1 MGQLYDIAE
10 RYKNLEELAEN
21 EDLDKETIAEI
32 FKAKDSVNGELK
44 IKYENIGRLIRNLTA
59 KAEMIG
65 KEEKFL
71 ATKKKRAEKNAKNLK
86 LYLYDC
92 LKLTNKQK
100 IETDLF
106 KISIQKNQPA
116 LIINDVFSVPDEY
129 FHNEKVLDK
138 DLLKEKL
145 KEGLEITGASLKQ
158 SESLRIR

>member
-10 RYKNLEELAEN
+10 RNKNLEELAEN
-21 EDLDKETIAEI
+21 DDLDEETIREI
-32 FKAKDSVNGELK
+32 FKAKDSVDVEMK
-44 IKYENIGRLIRNLTA
+44 IEYENIGRLIRNLAA

-71 ATKKKRAEKNAKNLK
+71 STKRKRAEKNISNLK

-92 LKLTNKQK
+92 LKVTNKQK

-106 KISIQKNQPA
+106 KFSIQKNQPA
-116 LIINDVFSVPDEY
+116 LKIEDEKNIPDEFFY
-129 FHNEKVLDK
+129 TEKVLDK
-138 DLLKEKL
+138 NMLKEKL
-145 KEGLEITGASLKQ
+145 KEGLEVAGASLKQ

>member
-10 RYKNLEELAEN
+10 RYKKLEELAEN
-21 EDLDKETIAEI
+21 EYLDKETITEI
-32 FKAKDSVNGELK
+32 LKAKDGVDVELK

-71 ATKKKRAEKNAKNLK
+71 ATKKKRAEKNVRNLK

-106 KISIQKNQPA
+106 KFSIQKNQPA
-116 LIINDVFSVPDEY
+116 LVVSDVFSIPDEY

-138 DLLKEKL
+138 DLLKQKL
-145 KEGLEITGASLKQ
+145 KEGLEVAGANLKQ

>member
-10 RYKNLEELAEN
+10 RYKNLEELAGN

-32 FKAKDSVNGELK
+32 LKAKDGVDVELK
-44 IKYENIGRLIRNLTA
+44 IKCENIGRLIRNLTA

-138 DLLKEKL
+138 DLLKQKL
-145 KEGLEITGASLKQ
+145 KEGLEVAGASLKQ

>member
-32 FKAKDSVNGELK
+32 FKAKDSVNGEMK

-71 ATKKKRAEKNAKNLK
+71 ATKKKRAEKNVKNLK

-100 IETDLF
+100 VETDLF
-106 KISIQKNQPA
+106 KFSIQKNQPA
-116 LIINDVFSVPDEY
+116 LVIDDVFSVPDEY
-129 FHNEKVLDK
+129 FYNEKVLDK
-138 DLLKEKL
+138 DLLKQKL
-145 KEGLEITGASLKQ
+145 KEGLEVAGASLKQ

>member
-32 FKAKDSVNGELK
+32 FKAKDSVNGEMK

>member
-21 EDLDKETIAEI
+21 EDLDEETIREI
-32 FKAKDSVNGELK
+32 FKAKDSVDVEMK
-44 IKYENIGRLIRNLTA
+44 IKYENIGRLIRNLAA

-71 ATKKKRAEKNAKNLK
+71 STKRKRVEKNISNLK

-92 LKLTNKQK
+92 LKVTNKQK

-106 KISIQKNQPA
+106 KFSIQKNQPA
-116 LIINDVFSVPDEY
+116 LKIEDENNIPDEFFY
-129 FHNEKVLDK
+129 IKRAKNHAPFMGVAVSP
-138 DLLKEKL
+138 LL
-145 KEGLEITGASLKQ
+145 
-158 SESLRIR
+158 

>member
-21 EDLDKETIAEI
+21 EDLDKETINEI
-32 FKAKDSVNGELK
+32 LKAKDGIDVELK
-44 IKYENIGRLIRNLTA
+44 IKCENIGRLIRNLTA
-59 KAEMIG
+59 KTEMLG

-71 ATKKKRAEKNAKNLK
+71 ATKKKRAEKNVKNLK

-106 KISIQKNQPA
+106 KFSIQKNQPA
-116 LIINDVFSVPDEY
+116 LVVDDVFSVPDEY

-138 DLLKEKL
+138 DLLKQKL
-145 KEGLEITGASLKQ
+145 KEGLEVAGASLKQ

>member
-32 FKAKDSVNGELK
+32 FKAKDSVNGEMK

-100 IETDLF
+100 VETDLF
-106 KISIQKNQPA
+106 KFSIQKNQPA
-116 LIINDVFSVPDEY
+116 LVIDDVFSVPDEY
-129 FHNEKVLDK
+129 FYNEKVLDK
-138 DLLKEKL
+138 DLLKQKL
-145 KEGLEITGASLKQ
+145 KEGLEVAGASLKQ

>member
-21 EDLDKETIAEI
+21 ENLDKETIAEI
-32 FKAKDSVNGELK
+32 FKAKDSVNGEMK

-71 ATKKKRAEKNAKNLK
+71 STKKKRAEKNVKNLK

-106 KISIQKNQPA
+106 KFSIQKNQPA
-116 LIINDVFSVPDEY
+116 LVVDDVFSVPDEY

-138 DLLKEKL
+138 DLLKQKL
-145 KEGLEITGASLKQ
+145 KEGLEVAGASLKQ

>member
-10 RYKNLEELAEN
+10 RYKNLEELSEN
-21 EDLDKETIAEI
+21 EDLDKETITEI
-32 FKAKDSVNGELK
+32 LKAKDGVDVELK
-44 IKYENIGRLIRNLTA
+44 IKCENIGRLIRNLTA

-71 ATKKKRAEKNAKNLK
+71 TAKKKRAEKNIRNLK

-100 IETDLF
+100 IETNLF
-106 KISIQKNQPA
+106 KFSIQKNQPA
-116 LIINDVFSVPDEY
+116 LVIDDVFSVPDEY

-138 DLLKEKL
+138 DLLKQKL
-145 KEGLEITGASLKQ
+145 KEGLEVAGASLKQ

>member
-10 RYKNLEELAEN
+10 RYKNLEELAGN
-21 EDLDKETIAEI
+21 EDLDKETINEI
-32 FKAKDSVNGELK
+32 LKAKDGIDVELK
-44 IKYENIGRLIRNLTA
+44 IKCENIGRLIRNLTA

-71 ATKKKRAEKNAKNLK
+71 ATKKKRAEKNVKNLK

-100 IETDLF
+100 VETDLF
-106 KISIQKNQPA
+106 KFSIQKNQPA
-116 LIINDVFSVPDEY
+116 LVIDDVFSVPDEY
-129 FHNEKVLDK
+129 FYNEKVLDK
-138 DLLKEKL
+138 DLLKQKL
-145 KEGLEITGASLKQ
+145 KEGLEVAGASLKQ

>member
-1 MGQLYDIAE
+1 MGQLYEIAE
-10 RYKNLEELAEN
+10 RYKNLEELLEN
-21 EDLDKETIAEI
+21 KELDKETIREI

-44 IKYENIGRLIRNLTA
+44 IKYENIGRLIRNLTG
-59 KAEMIG
+59 KAEMIK
-65 KEEKFL
+65 KEEVFL
-71 ATKKKRAEKNAKNLK
+71 SKKRKTAEKNVSNLK

-92 LKLTNKQK
+92 LKVTNKQK

-106 KISIQKNQPA
+106 KFSIQKNQPA
-116 LIINDVFSVPDEY
+116 LSVDDIFSIPDEY

-145 KEGLEITGASLKQ
+145 KDGLEITGASLKQ

>member
-10 RYKNLEELAEN
+10 RYKNLEELAGN

-32 FKAKDSVNGELK
+32 LKAKDGVDVELK
-44 IKYENIGRLIRNLTA
+44 IKCENIGRLIRNLTA

-71 ATKKKRAEKNAKNLK
+71 STKKKRAEKNAKNLK

-106 KISIQKNQPA
+106 KFSIQKNQPA
-116 LIINDVFSVPDEY
+116 LVVDDVFSVPDEY

-138 DLLKEKL
+138 DLLKQKL
-145 KEGLEITGASLKQ
+145 KEGLEVAGASLKQ

>member
-10 RYKNLEELAEN
+10 RYKNLEELAGN

-32 FKAKDSVNGELK
+32 LKAKDGVDVEPK
-44 IKYENIGRLIRNLTA
+44 IKCENIGRLIRNLTA

-138 DLLKEKL
+138 DLLKQKL
-145 KEGLEITGASLKQ
+145 KEGLEVAGASLKQ

>member
-10 RYKNLEELAEN
+10 RYKNLEELEEN
-21 EDLDKETIAEI
+21 ENLDKETIAEI
-32 FKAKDSVNGELK
+32 FKAKDSVNGEMK

-71 ATKKKRAEKNAKNLK
+71 ATKKKRTEKNVKNLK

-106 KISIQKNQPA
+106 KFSIQKNQPA
-116 LIINDVFSVPDEY
+116 LMIEDEKNIPEEFFY
-129 FHNEKVLDK
+129 NEKVLDK
-138 DLLKEKL
+138 NLLKEKL

>member
-10 RYKNLEELAEN
+10 RYKNLEELAGN

-32 FKAKDSVNGELK
+32 LKAKDGVDVELK
-44 IKYENIGRLIRNLTA
+44 IKCENIGRLIRNLTA

-106 KISIQKNQPA
+106 KFSIQKNQPA
-116 LIINDVFSVPDEY
+116 LVVDDVFSVPDEY

-138 DLLKEKL
+138 DLLKQKL
-145 KEGLEITGASLKQ
+145 KEGLEVAGASLKQ

>member
-32 FKAKDSVNGELK
+32 FKAKDSVNGEMK

-71 ATKKKRAEKNAKNLK
+71 TAKKKRAEKNIKNLK